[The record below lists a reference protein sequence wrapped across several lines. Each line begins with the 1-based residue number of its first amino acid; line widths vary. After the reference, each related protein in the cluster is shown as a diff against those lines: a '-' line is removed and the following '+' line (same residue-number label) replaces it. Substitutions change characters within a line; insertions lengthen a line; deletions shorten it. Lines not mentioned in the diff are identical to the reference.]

1 MSRSSVD
8 LPQPERPRKPT
19 ISPGRSVRLTS
30 SSTTSASPSALRKDL
45 LTPRTS
51 RSGARFRA
59 AAVAFT
65 GVSSDVALS
74 GDAELPLGARVQGA
88 PEHAIQ
94 RHDEQAQHDRAED
107 AALEVSLNRG
117 FRDVGAESVRGEL
130 LLTPA
135 YDLGHDAGVPRAA
148 RGGDCPGDEE
158 RKHGRQRHPP
168 PPQPAA
174 HAKVLGRI
182 AQVRGQGR
190 CADDDVRSEEHTS
203 ELQSRG
209 HLVCRLL
216 LEKKKKNKKHT
227 TTRQSYHSAH

>member
-1 MSRSSVD
+1 SDRLMARS
-8 LPQPERPRKPT
+8 PRIAAP
-19 ISPGRSVRLTS
+19 
-30 SSTTSASPSALRKDL
+30 PSLLKDMP
-45 LTPRTS
+45 TPRTS

-94 RHDEQAQHDRAED
+94 CHDEQAQHDRAED

-158 RKHGRQRHPP
+158 RKHGR
-168 PPQPAA
+168 
-174 HAKVLGRI
+174 
-182 AQVRGQGR
+182 
-190 CADDDVRSEEHTS
+190 
-203 ELQSRG
+203 
-209 HLVCRLL
+209 
-216 LEKKKKNKKHT
+216 
-227 TTRQSYHSAH
+227 

>member
-1 MSRSSVD
+1 MRSMAWRALRRISGSGMPSASRPSC
-8 LPQPERPRKPT
+8 T
-19 ISPGRSVRLTS
+19 F

-107 AALEVSLNRG
+107 AALE
-117 FRDVGAESVRGEL
+117 
-130 LLTPA
+130 
-135 YDLGHDAGVPRAA
+135 
-148 RGGDCPGDEE
+148 
-158 RKHGRQRHPP
+158 
-168 PPQPAA
+168 
-174 HAKVLGRI
+174 
-182 AQVRGQGR
+182 
-190 CADDDVRSEEHTS
+190 
-203 ELQSRG
+203 
-209 HLVCRLL
+209 
-216 LEKKKKNKKHT
+216 
-227 TTRQSYHSAH
+227 